1 MAGKVSDSVDLG
13 QLALDSLHYV
23 DVVWD
28 VNVADVPAGDKQ
40 LLQLGELTFSVPVQH
55 VLQTYVHES
64 VHVDYAAPCCA
75 LVLQVHRGHLS
86 LQALQQDHH
95 AVLCNGALTEGA
107 GDFRWAL
114 SRRLRFTSL

>member
-13 QLALDSLHYV
+13 QLALDGLHYV

-28 VNVADVPAGDKQ
+28 VNVADVPASDKQ

-55 VLQTYVHES
+55 VLQTYVHEG
-64 VHVDYAAPCCA
+64 VHVDHAAPCCA
-75 LVLQVHRGHLS
+75 LVLQVHRGHLA

-95 AVLCNGALTEGA
+95 AVLYDCALLEGA
-107 GDFRWAL
+107 GDFR
-114 SRRLRFTSL
+114 